1 MSWKRRVLPVL
12 AAALVF
18 GLLVAVFPA
27 EAQVV
32 NEQFVSSG
40 NSGTSLTCVLAQG
53 VSPYDVAVVAISS
66 TTSVSS
72 VADSSGDTYT
82 AQSSAAAPGGSTTE
96 GAFAYLYT
104 ATLTAVPVTH
114 SSLTI
119 TVTFSSSTQGGIACY
134 DLVGYGATAAHE
146 STGTGTETL
155 NGTSSFTSS
164 VTSFTPTAGDFVVSV
179 VAGSV
184 CNSLSS
190 VTTPSLKAPTTSQGY
205 TLSYNSGALRTN
217 PGVGGLQCS
226 YAGSHPPTGTYYFA
240 TVGEA
245 TWNLT
250 ATGHATTQPYTIG
263 GTQGIEGTHTIN
275 PAANWAEAAMDLPL
289 NVVVSKAVTDTF
301 ALTVHNALK
310 NPAITETF
318 GLVAKEAQGNPVLSE
333 TFGLTPHNAQAAPS
347 LKEGWSLCYYIY
359 NNNVNTIY
367 ACNQFVVF
375 NVVATV
381 LQVVQPNPAT
391 IDFWIFPLIT
401 VAVFAMLFL
410 VTATRAG
417 ATTWAR
423 NYMLITGLVVGMLMA
438 VITETMPFPVL
449 LLGVVLWF
457 YYAYRG

>member
-18 GLLVAVFPA
+18 GLLVAAFPA
-27 EAQVV
+27 EAAVV

-40 NSGTSLTCVLAQG
+40 NSVTSLTCTLAQG

-66 TTSVSS
+66 SESVSG
-72 VADSSGDTYT
+72 VTDSAGDTYT
-82 AQSSAAAPGGSTTE
+82 AQSSAAASGGSPA
-96 GAFAYLYT
+96 AFAYLYT
-104 ATLTAVPVTH
+104 ATLTAVQATH

-119 TVTFSSSTQGGIACY
+119 TVTFSSAAQGGVACY
-134 DLVGYGATAAHE
+134 DLVGYGATAAHK
-146 STGTGTETL
+146 STGTGTETF
-155 NGTSSFTSS
+155 NGTKSFTSS
-164 VTSFTPTAGDFVVSV
+164 VTSFTPTAGDFVISV
-179 VAGSV
+179 VAGAV

-190 VTTPSLKAPTTSQGY
+190 MSTPPLKSPTSSQSYTTP
-205 TLSYNSGALRTN
+205 YNSGALATN
-217 PGVGGLQCS
+217 PGTQSSYQCS
-226 YAGSHPPTGTYYFA
+226 YAGSNPPTSTYYFA

-250 ATGHATTQPYTIG
+250 ATGDATTQQYQFLWTEP
-263 GTQGIEGTHTIN
+263 IEGTPTFT
-275 PAANWAEAAMDLPL
+275 PAATWAEAAMDLPL
-289 NVVVSKAVTDTF
+289 NVVVSKAVTETF
-301 ALTVHNALK
+301 ALAVHNALK
-310 NPAITETF
+310 NPAVTETF

-401 VAVFAMLFL
+401 VTVFAMLFL